1 VSTHGGTNGTV
12 MTMCH
17 VHNIL
22 RCLIERLDAQN
33 LGGILLSDL
42 EAILLKRLEL
52 LVILR
57 IHNSELFVQSKQ
69 HRNRDLSAL

>member
-1 VSTHGGTNGTV
+1 

-57 IHNSELFVQSKQ
+57 IPNSELFVQSKQ

>member
-1 VSTHGGTNGTV
+1 

-42 EAILLKRLEL
+42 GAILLKRLEL

>member
-1 VSTHGGTNGTV
+1 